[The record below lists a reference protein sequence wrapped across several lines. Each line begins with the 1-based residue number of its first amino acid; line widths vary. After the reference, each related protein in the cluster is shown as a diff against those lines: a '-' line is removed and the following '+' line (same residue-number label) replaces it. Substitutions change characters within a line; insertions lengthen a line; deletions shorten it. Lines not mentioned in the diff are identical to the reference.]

1 MFEEIKESSDFKK
14 NLEELIERR
23 FTDELPNHFVNIKA
37 IIEELDPSKTDLTA
51 QEIFARVQQ
60 HLAQG
65 DRRSKVTIDHGDG
78 EVLLLHMINGSG
90 KDITDTTATIG
101 NQDTGVATD
110 YQVTP
115 DMYSAFKNIAVDFN
129 ATKEQIR
136 VEIPDNI
143 A

>member
-1 MFEEIKESSDFKK
+1 MFEEIKQSQGFQD
-14 NLEELIERR
+14 NLGELIEKR
-23 FTDELPNHFVNIKA
+23 FREEFPNHFVNIKA

-60 HLAQG
+60 HIAQG
-65 DRRSKVTIDHGDG
+65 DRGSKVTIDSGDG
-78 EVLLLHMINGSG
+78 EVLLLHMIQGSG
-90 KDITDTTATIG
+90 KEYTDTTATIG
-101 NQDTGVATD
+101 SLETGVATD

-115 DMYSAFKNIAVDFN
+115 EMYSQFRGIAVDFN